1 MVKCFSFGK
10 KIIHYIYG
18 AASAQRKTY
27 VRYEI
32 PVGLEQKKKQIADV
46 ILPETNQ
53 PSEKRKTV
61 HANWP

>member
-10 KIIHYIYG
+10 EIVHYIYG
-18 AASAQRKTY
+18 IVSVQPKTY
-27 VRYEI
+27 VRHEM
-32 PVGLEQKKKQIADV
+32 PVRPEQKKKQIADV

-53 PSEKRKTV
+53 PPEKRKIV

>member
-10 KIIHYIYG
+10 QIIHYIYG
-18 AASAQRKTY
+18 AASVHPKTY
-27 VRYEI
+27 VRYEM
-32 PVGLEQKKKQIADV
+32 PVGPEQKKKQIADV

-53 PSEKRKTV
+53 RPEERKTV